1 MHKANCTG
9 DYQDSDEDNESYAG
23 YLRPVFRQPRSI
35 GEFCNFS
42 ICIILVAFAAMTLGQ
57 ALMNWA
63 GGLVLAGGL
72 KIAGQG
78 VSMLDWMGVGLDNAI
93 RRNQIEQGEWVVDRA
108 AEMLYRHLWCKA
120 ANTENCVE

>member
-1 MHKANCTG
+1 
-9 DYQDSDEDNESYAG
+9 
-23 YLRPVFRQPRSI
+23 
-35 GEFCNFS
+35 
-42 ICIILVAFAAMTLGQ
+42 MTLGQ